1 MSFVR
6 FKKVNNE
13 INLPSQ
19 IVDGSLYLVIDTNK
33 IFADF
38 NGERHSFSISPNDI
52 SGYVQDSLEDSLED
66 FKNSLDAIEATLDE
80 DVEENYEELKNNL
93 RTIGQYSK
101 TTEITAM
108 IDEATNVVS
117 SDYGTFNAGIIKLN
131 KNHKFYKA
139 NVLENNN
146 ISIDIADIS
155 ATDDVINFIL
165 IIENGDTH
173 TPDFAFNPIT
183 LDTSRLIEYNH
194 KYTMLELTGIR
205 NSGSITWLIS
215 SKGGWN

>member
-13 INLPSQ
+13 VNLPSQ
-19 IVDGSLYLVIDTNK
+19 IVDGSLYLVVDTSK

-38 NGERHSFSISPNDI
+38 NGERHSFSISPSDI
-52 SGYVQDSLEDSLED
+52 EGYVQDSLENSLED

-101 TTEITAM
+101 TTEIIAM
-108 IDEATNVVS
+108 LDEATNVVS
-117 SDYGTFNAGIIKLN
+117 LKYGTVNAGTIKLN

-139 NVLENNN
+139 NVLENSNVSVDVTG
-146 ISIDIADIS
+146 IST
-155 ATDDVINFIL
+155 TDDVINFIL
-165 IIENGDTH
+165 IIENGDLH
-173 TPDFAFNPIT
+173 TPNFTFNPVT
-183 LDTSRLIEYNH
+183 LDTSGFIEYNH